1 MVVHG
6 EVEAAFVVDIS
17 VAEVFLEV
25 DALMILCASDG
36 EKTFLEEWSVVAA
49 ALAIS
54 GGRIGVVT

>member
-1 MVVHG
+1 MDVHG

-36 EKTFLEEWSVVAA
+36 EKRMGLDRLGGVV
-49 ALAIS
+49 S
-54 GGRIGVVT
+54 GGTGSRYFW